1 MGCVGEELFC
11 ILEIVH
17 TLRKP
22 FEGMTLSLSSKTS
35 LTSPT
40 TAMTRVHGVTP
51 PTMTHILGLTLL
63 QPLYMGQK
71 DELITVKQ
79 DSLPHKR

>member
-17 TLRKP
+17 ILRKP
-22 FEGMTLSLSSKTS
+22 FKGTTLSHKQNFSYQPHHCHDACTQ
-35 LTSPT
+35 
-40 TAMTRVHGVTP
+40 GTP
-51 PTMTHILGLTLL
+51 PTTPHILGLTLL
-63 QPLYMGQK
+63 QPLYMGRK